1 MLQTIKDKL
10 FEELNYLEKYEYY
23 EHIKAEKI
31 VFMVY
36 NLAEKNPKDFAEF
49 ILEINDHHIIKKL
62 IENNE
67 GNKLLNYF
75 EKWWTEILNL
85 AELLNNFYSQ
95 KYPDAEIAKEIVKIC
110 IADPFNQTILKSM
123 ISKKM
128 VDIKWS
134 SDEERLKNAS
144 EFLAMFLSL

>member
-10 FEELNYLEKYEYY
+10 FEELNYLDKYEYY

-49 ILEINDHHIIKKL
+49 ILEINDHPIIKTL
-62 IENNE
+62 IENNQ

-75 EKWWTEILNL
+75 ERWWTEILNL

-95 KYPDAEIAKEIVKIC
+95 KYPDTEIAKEIVKIC